1 MNEHAKQIRLPKKA
15 EKVKNKTPAPVQIT
29 AEQLLREA
37 KERELESVPPPPKV
51 RITDPEELAE
61 YHRKKRKEFEDN
73 IRKNKMQIANW
84 VKYAKWEESIGEL
97 QRSRSVF
104 ERGLDIDH
112 RNITIWLQ
120 YAEME
125 MRNKQINHARNIWDR
140 AVSILPRATQFWLKF
155 TYMEELVGNVP
166 GARQVFERWMEWE
179 PDEQAWNTFINF
191 EIRYKEIDR
200 ARSIYQRFL
209 HVHGHDFRNWVRYA
223 RFEERNG
230 SIDNARAVFEQML
243 EFFGEDQMNEQMLVA
258 FAHFEE
264 RQKEFERARIIY
276 QYGLDRIPK
285 ERSGELFKSLTV
297 HEKKFG
303 ERLRIESVILSKRKH
318 QYEEQ
323 IKENPLHYDVWI
335 DYTRLLINEE
345 QERADVEECFERA
358 IANVPPYMEKRY
370 WRRYIWLWVYY
381 AVYEEMDA
389 NDPEY
394 CRKVW
399 TACLDIIPH
408 RQFTFAFIWLM
419 YAQFELRQLNLAGA
433 RKILG
438 VAIGKCPKKKLF
450 REYIE
455 IELKLRE
462 FDRCRKLYEQF
473 LKFVPDDSM
482 TWMKYAELE
491 NLLGDED
498 RARAIFQIAVQQPML
513 DMPEVLWKAYIDFEI
528 EQGENE
534 RVRILYESLL
544 RRTQHIKVWISW
556 LEWETSNEQ
565 YDKARALYKRANQAL
580 EGSPAEERLLLLEQW
595 KQFEQL
601 HGTEEEQKFVEKM
614 IPKRVKKRRQIIAVD
629 GTDAGWEEYFDFI
642 FPQDQASKINFKLLE
657 AARVWREKQALALQ
671 ESAETEPP
679 EREEEEA
686 ENS

>member
-1 MNEHAKQIRLPKKA
+1 MNEHGKQIRLPKKA

-37 KERELESVPPPPKV
+37 KERELETVPPPPKV

-73 IRKNKMQIANW
+73 IRKNKMQLANW
-84 VKYAKWEESIGEL
+84 IKYAKWEESVGEL
-97 QRSRSVF
+97 QRSRSIF

-112 RNITIWLQ
+112 RNITVWLQ

-191 EIRYKEIDR
+191 EMRYKEIDR
-200 ARSIYQRFL
+200 ARNIYQRFL

-243 EFFGEDQMNEQMLVA
+243 EFFGEDGMNEQMLVA

-276 QYGLDRIPK
+276 QYGLDHIPK
-285 ERSGELFKSLTV
+285 EKSVELFKSLTV

-303 ERLRIESVILSKRKH
+303 ERLRIESVILSKRKV

-323 IKENPLHYDVWI
+323 IKENPFHYDVWF
-335 DYTRLLINEE
+335 DYTRLLISEG
-345 QERADVEECFERA
+345 QERAEVEDCFERA

-381 AVYEEMDA
+381 AIYEELDA
-389 NDPEY
+389 NDPER
-394 CRKVW
+394 CREVW

-419 YAQFELRQLNLAGA
+419 FAQFELRQLNLTGA

-473 LKFVPDDSM
+473 LKICS
-482 TWMKYAELE
+482 
-491 NLLGDED
+491 
-498 RARAIFQIAVQQPML
+498 R
-513 DMPEVLWKAYIDFEI
+513 
-528 EQGENE
+528 
-534 RVRILYESLL
+534 
-544 RRTQHIKVWISW
+544 
-556 LEWETSNEQ
+556 
-565 YDKARALYKRANQAL
+565 
-580 EGSPAEERLLLLEQW
+580 
-595 KQFEQL
+595 
-601 HGTEEEQKFVEKM
+601 
-614 IPKRVKKRRQIIAVD
+614 
-629 GTDAGWEEYFDFI
+629 
-642 FPQDQASKINFKLLE
+642 
-657 AARVWREKQALALQ
+657 
-671 ESAETEPP
+671 
-679 EREEEEA
+679 
-686 ENS
+686 